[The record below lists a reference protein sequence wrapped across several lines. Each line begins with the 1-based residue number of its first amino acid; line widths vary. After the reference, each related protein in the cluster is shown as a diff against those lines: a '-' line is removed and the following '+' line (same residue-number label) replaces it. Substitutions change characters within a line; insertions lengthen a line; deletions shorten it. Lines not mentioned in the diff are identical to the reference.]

1 MVVIL
6 QLHSRMNLFFKLNL
20 KLSIESLGFAN
31 KLSKHMLV
39 LIPGGYEWIF
49 IILIRVV
56 IIFGAKKIPEL
67 ARSFSKATSE
77 FEKASILAKNE
88 VDKLHDADRVTREKL
103 ESIADTLRIDY
114 IGKDDESLKKDIDA
128 AIKRDKE
135 YDI

>member
-1 MVVIL
+1 MDL
-6 QLHSRMNLFFKLNL
+6 
-20 KLSIESLGFAN
+20 FAN
-31 KLSKHMLV
+31 MLL

-49 IILIRVV
+49 IILIIVV

-67 ARSFSKATSE
+67 ARSFGKATSE
-77 FEKASILAKNE
+77 FEKARMQAKKE
-88 VDKLHDADRVTREKL
+88 VDKLYDADRVTREKL

-128 AIKRDKE
+128 AIKRGKE